1 MVIPSGT
8 HRTVNAPA
16 PRLALDGISRQY
28 GSVIAL
34 AAASL
39 SVERGE
45 VHALLGENGA
55 GKSTLMKIVYGL
67 EQPDG
72 GTMRVDGVITQVRS
86 PRDAMRQGIGMVQ
99 QHFALVDAL
108 TVAENV
114 ALGGSGSLDLRAT
127 RARIREISADAGLP
141 IDPDARVSSLAV
153 GAQQRVEIVKALSR
167 DTTMLILDEPTA
179 VLAPQEATELL
190 AWTRRFAAGG
200 GTVILIAHKLR
211 EVLSVADRI
220 TVLRKGRTVYTSRAT
235 DATESML
242 ADAMLGAAGVVLPDP
257 VAGATTARATT
268 ARTPAGTAAK
278 TAAATAA
285 RTTGSSTARVGDV
298 LVLSNVSITDGQGV
312 QRVRDASVT
321 VRSGEI
327 LGVAAVE
334 GAGQHELLR
343 VMAGRTAP
351 THGSVT
357 LPSDVGFAPEDRHRD
372 AIVLDATL
380 TENVALKGAGR
391 RQGIMH
397 WNAFRD
403 ATRTLMHTRDVR
415 ASDEA
420 AVMQTLSGGNQQK
433 LVLGR
438 ELADAPAVLVVE
450 NPTRGLDIRA
460 TADVHAALRSARDQG
475 TAVIVYSSDLDE
487 VLALADR
494 VIVVAAGRV
503 REVPADR
510 ESVGRAMLVVTG

>member
-1 MVIPSGT
+1 
-8 HRTVNAPA
+8 VNAPA
-16 PRLALDGISRQY
+16 PRLALDGIRREY

-34 AAASL
+34 DAASL

-67 EQPDG
+67 EQPDA

-86 PRDAMRQGIGMVQ
+86 PRDAMRRGIGMVQ

-114 ALGGSGSLDLRAT
+114 ALGGSGRLDLRAT

-141 IDPDARVSSLAV
+141 IDPDARAGTLAV

-167 DTTMLILDEPTA
+167 NTTILILDEPTA
-179 VLAPQEATELL
+179 VLAPQEASELL
-190 AWTRRFAAGG
+190 SWTRRFAASG

-211 EVLSVADRI
+211 EVLNVADRI
-220 TVLRKGRTVYTSRAT
+220 TVLRKGRTVFTSRAA
-235 DATESML
+235 DATESIL
-242 ADAMLGAAGVVLPDP
+242 ADAMLGASSVAVPDSI
-257 VAGATTARATT
+257 AGAVPTRETTVRTTARATARTT
-268 ARTPAGTAAK
+268 ARTTARMP
-278 TAAATAA
+278 A
-285 RTTGSSTARVGDV
+285 RTTGPSAARIGDV
-298 LVLSNVSITDGQGV
+298 LVLEHVGVDDAQGV
-312 QRVRDASVT
+312 QRLRDASIT
-321 VRSGEI
+321 VRAGEI

-343 VMAGRTAP
+343 VMAGRTTP
-351 THGSVT
+351 TRGSVT
-357 LPSDVGFAPEDRHRD
+357 LPSEVGFAPEDRHRD
-372 AIVLDATL
+372 AVVLDATL

-391 RQGIMH
+391 RQGIMR
-397 WNAFRD
+397 WNALRD
-403 ATRTLMHTRDVR
+403 ATRMLMHGRDVR
-415 ASDEA
+415 ASDEE

-438 ELADAPAVLVVE
+438 ELADAPAALVVE

-460 TADVHAALRSARDQG
+460 TADVHAALRSARDEG

-503 REVPADR
+503 REVPAADR
-510 ESVGRAMLVVTG
+510 DSVGRAMLAVAG

>member
-1 MVIPSGT
+1 MI
-8 HRTVNAPA
+8 
-16 PRLALDGISRQY
+16 ALD
-28 GSVIAL
+28 
-34 AAASL
+34 AASL

-55 GKSTLMKIVYGL
+55 GKSTLMKIAFGL
-67 EQPDG
+67 EQPDA
-72 GTMRVDGVITQVRS
+72 GTMRIDGAIAQVRS
-86 PRDAMRQGIGMVQ
+86 PRDAMRRGIGMVQ

-114 ALGGSGSLDLRAT
+114 ALGGTTRLDLRAT
-127 RARIREISADAGLP
+127 RTRIRDISADAGLP
-141 IDPDARVSSLAV
+141 IDPDALVSTLAV
-153 GAQQRVEIVKALSR
+153 GAQQRLEIVKALSR
-167 DTTMLILDEPTA
+167 NTTMLILDEPTA
-179 VLAPQEATELL
+179 VLAPQETSELL

-220 TVLRKGRTVYTSRAT
+220 TVLRKGRTVLTIRAA
-235 DATESML
+235 DATEPTL
-242 ADAMLGAAGVVLPDP
+242 ADAMLGASSVELPDP
-257 VAGATTARATT
+257 FTAATPVRGMTARA
-268 ARTPAGTAAK
+268 PG
-278 TAAATAA
+278 
-285 RTTGSSTARVGDV
+285 RTTGAAAVRMGDV
-298 LVLSNVSITDGQGV
+298 LVLSNVSVTDGQGV
-312 QRVRDASVT
+312 QRLHDASVT
-321 VRSGEI
+321 VRAGEI

-343 VMAGRTAP
+343 VMAGRTTP
-351 THGSVT
+351 TQGSVT
-357 LPSDVGFAPEDRHRD
+357 LPPEVGFAPEDRHRD

-380 TENVALKGAGR
+380 TENVALRGAGR

-403 ATRTLMHTRDVR
+403 ATRTLMHERDVR
-415 ASDEA
+415 ASDA
-420 AVMQTLSGGNQQK
+420 TAVMQTLSGGNQQK

-438 ELADAPAVLVVE
+438 ELAGAPAALVVE

-460 TADVHAALRSARDQG
+460 TADVHAALRSARELG

-494 VIVVAAGRV
+494 VIVVAEGRV

-510 ESVGRAMLVVTG
+510 DSVGRAMLAVAD